1 MSLNPLHLQLLSIRL
16 YNTRP
21 IVPLPAL
28 SALPRPV
35 SGTGQSAHTI
45 TLQEREGGRGSQDR
59 RGGLKQ
65 IGGVGEGG
73 CGDEGRDRGVAGWAQ
88 KRREGKAEE
97 AEGSVL
103 REVQKWEMSISAAR
117 FYCSLKG

>member
-35 SGTGQSAHTI
+35 SGTDRSAHTI
-45 TLQEREGGRGSQDR
+45 TPQERGGGRGSQDG

-65 IGGVGEGG
+65 IGGGGEGG
-73 CGDEGRDRGVAGWAQ
+73 VGMRGEIEEWQDETGR
-88 KRREGKAEE
+88 RREEKKRA
-97 AEGSVL
+97 
-103 REVQKWEMSISAAR
+103 RWRAA
-117 FYCSLKG
+117 C